1 MRKINLQNLIL
12 GFFDGLHQGHKLLF
26 NGLENFGVL
35 TFKNI
40 PHKVNNFLYPLEERI
55 KQIKKLSPQIIYI
68 FDILKFNMEASKFLR
83 QVIKPLNIKRLVV
96 GSDYH
101 FGNDNEGATKI
112 LEYFPDSIIVKRTN
126 VSSSL
131 LKKLIIDGDLESAN
145 NFLFEPYYRSGK
157 VIDGIHKGKLLGY
170 PTANIAIDHNLIS
183 LKPGSY
189 VSVATFKN
197 KNYLAVTFVGKSKTL
212 DEQKNMIEAH
222 ILNFSE
228 NLYGENIKIS
238 FLKFIRPPSK
248 FNNIESL
255 KEAIKKD
262 ILFTTN
268 WNKINIK
275 FN

>member
-1 MRKINLQNLIL
+1 MENINLQNLIL

-26 NGLENFGVL
+26 KGLKNFGVL

-55 KQIKKLSPQIIYI
+55 NQIKKFDPKIIYI
-68 FDILKFNMEASKFLR
+68 FDILKFNMKASKFL
-83 QVIKPLNIKRLVV
+83 QTVIKPLNIQSLVV

-101 FGNDNEGATKI
+101 FGNDNQGVNKI
-112 LEYFPDSIIVKRTN
+112 IECFPDSIIVSRTN

-131 LKKLIIDGDLESAN
+131 LKKFITGGDLEAAN
-145 NFLFEPYYRSGK
+145 NFLIEPYYRVGK
-157 VIDGIHKGKLLGY
+157 VLDGSHKGKFLGF
-170 PTANIAIDHNLIS
+170 PTANIAIDNSLINLM
-183 LKPGSY
+183 PGSY
-189 VSVATFKN
+189 ASNVSIKN

-212 DEQKNMIEAH
+212 DQHKNMIEAH

-228 NLYGENIKIS
+228 NLYHQNIKIS

-262 ILFTTN
+262 VLFTAN
-268 WNKINIK
+268 WNKTNL
-275 FN
+275 